1 MSDYKTALSKAK
13 IQSFIDEKRKFSIN
27 IGEVIGKA
35 WEDATKDIGNT
46 LVTGLIIGSLGFLAP
61 WLLAG
66 LYIGKYEERTQNK
79 PFEIGTLFRGFD
91 HGMPIFIYV
100 LIYSAIVFAVLIV
113 PMILIGILGALAG
126 ESAIFALFMFIVY
139 IVMIAALVIV
149 QLLFFFAVPFIVFA
163 GLEPMDAIKSSAKIV
178 RNNLLTVFILTFV
191 AGLVAQLGIIA
202 CFVGIYFTLPV
213 AYYAYYYGFNEIFQI
228 EADNAD
234 DDIIE
239 HLVD

>member
-13 IQSFIDEKRKFSIN
+13 IQSFIDEKRKFNIN

-35 WEDATKDIGNT
+35 WADATKDIGNT

-91 HGMPIFIYV
+91 HGMPIFICH
-100 LIYSAIVFAVLIV
+100 LIHMAVTFAVLII
-113 PMILIGILGALAG
+113 PMILIFVLAMLA
-126 ESAIFALFMFIVY
+126 EQAAIFGLLILVVY
-139 IVMIAALVIV
+139 IAMFAAIIVV
-149 QLLFFFAVPFIVFA
+149 QLLFFFAVPFVVFA
-163 GLEPMDAIKSSAKIV
+163 GMEPMEAIKSSSKIIK
-178 RNNLLTVFILTFV
+178 NNLLTVFILTFA
-191 AGLVAQLGIIA
+191 AGMVAQLGLFA
-202 CFVGIYFTLPV
+202 CIVGIYFTLPI
-213 AYYAYYYGFNEIFQI
+213 AYYAYYYGINDVFQL

-239 HLVD
+239 HLVG